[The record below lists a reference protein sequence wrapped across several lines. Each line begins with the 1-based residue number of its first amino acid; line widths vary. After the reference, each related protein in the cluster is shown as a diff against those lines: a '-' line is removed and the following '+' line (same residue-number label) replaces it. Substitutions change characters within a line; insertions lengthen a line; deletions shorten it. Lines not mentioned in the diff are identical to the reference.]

1 MANRKP
7 VGVIAGVA
15 LAALTLW
22 QFTYT
27 SGWEGVRFQ
36 PYRDVVGVLT
46 VCIGHT
52 GPDIV
57 PGKTYSKAECEALFA
72 SDMAT
77 VVDGPLSECL
87 HPPKPLAPEVVVT
100 VRDFTFNV
108 GGRAACN
115 PTLVRKLNAGDTA
128 GACEEFGRWTKA
140 AGREI
145 WGLKVRRV
153 VGRDGLQSE
162 ADLCRAGL

>member
-1 MANRKP
+1 
-7 VGVIAGVA
+7 VA
-15 LAALTLW
+15 VAALTLW

-27 SGWEGVRFQ
+27 LGWEGIRFK

-57 PGKTYSKAECEALFA
+57 PGKTYTKAECQALFDR
-72 SDMAT
+72 DMAT
-77 VVDGPLSECL
+77 VVDGPLSACL
-87 HPPKPLAPEVVVT
+87 NPPKPLAPEVVVA

-108 GGRAACN
+108 GGGAACRSS
-115 PTLVRKLNAGDTA
+115 LVRKLNAGDTA
-128 GACEEFGRWTKA
+128 AACDEFGRWVKA
-140 AGREI
+140 KGREI

-153 VGRDGLQSE
+153 VGRDGLKSE
-162 ADLCRAGL
+162 ADLCRSGL